1 MGRNNYAKDIR
12 VNVGSQGQRKT
23 YYGFSIKTGNDNREP
38 QQQQQQQSRGGGSFN
53 RVWRRGKKVSFHD
66 RRGGGGAISKRG
78 GPSRDNQG
86 RPKFDTS
93 RLARVLA
100 ENDED
105 MGSRSTKDGGRARPH
120 VRGIR
125 GKFPRGTKGGMTFDR
140 SRFIKLAPL
149 SDDNK
154 TKIQEAM
161 SKKYVPETKA
171 LDLSNFGAD
180 PTFGGSS
187 GAIGKLTDER
197 VMEVVIETIGQHL
210 SNLEALK
217 LSKNNLR
224 TLRGFSKIVDKAP
237 NVRIL
242 YLDDNKLAHSREL
255 DNISKMPLRELKLD
269 GNPFTANFQDGSD
282 YSR

>member
-12 VNVGSQGQRKT
+12 VNVGAQGQRKT
-23 YYGFSIKTGNDNREP
+23 YYGNDNRES
-38 QQQQQQQSRGGGSFN
+38 QQQQQPRGGGSFN

-78 GPSRDNQG
+78 GPSRDRDG

-105 MGSRSTKDGGRARPH
+105 MGGRSSKEGGRARPT

-125 GKFPRGTKGGMTFDR
+125 GKYPRGTRGGMTFDR

-154 TKIQEAM
+154 EKIKEAM
-161 SKKYVPETKA
+161 SKKYLPENKA

-197 VMEVVIETIGQHL
+197 VMEVVIETIGQNLHD
-210 SNLEALK
+210 LEALS
-217 LSKNNLR
+217 LSKNSLR

-237 NVRIL
+237 NIRIL
-242 YLDDNKLAHSREL
+242 YLDENKLAHSKEL
-255 DNISKMPLRELKLD
+255 DNISKLALRELKLD

-282 YSR
+282 YSW